1 MHRLLTRSSCYL
13 VVPLVCA
20 ALGTWA
26 TAARGNGRFPEA
38 QAIVSPPLGVTGG
51 AARTLYLR
59 ATFGVIVSRD
69 GGTTWQ
75 WICEQTLGFDGTWD
89 PPLVVGKEGELFIGL
104 SDGIATTL
112 DGCVTTKIAGLD
124 GELITDLTTDPT
136 GARIVALTATP
147 SKPSG
152 VVWIDA
158 KSHKIERHGAVT
170 GVRLETVEVAPSN
183 PTRIYLTGVPIGAG
197 TRAHLYTA
205 KRGGELT
212 ELHPKLDADA
222 QLLIAGIDPKNEK
235 RFLVRALNAA
245 GSDVLVTSD
254 GGKSFKSVLHLASS
268 MFGFAKSDDGSTY
281 WAGAGDPNDG
291 VWRSTDRGETWQ
303 PMAKVRVYCLHAR
316 GPDLFAC
323 STPYRPEGFAVAV
336 SRDGG
341 QSFARLTG
349 FDDIQGPVACAA
361 DAGSVCGARWPDV
374 RATLIPQKPASDPAD
389 AATPPEALDASKAAD
404 AGDGKG
410 QASRACGCRVVGAE
424 DSAAPARPR
433 CAWGAVFLAL
443 VLVGR
448 HRRWISRKPGP
459 SRRRTAPASV
469 HPRAS
474 A

>member
-1 MHRLLTRSSCYL
+1 L
-13 VVPLVCA
+13 
-20 ALGTWA
+20 LGTWSA
-26 TAARGNGRFPEA
+26 PARANGRFPEA
-38 QAIVSPPLGVTGG
+38 QAIVSPPPGATGA

-89 PPLVVGKEGELFIGL
+89 PPLVVSKDAELFIGL
-104 SDGIATTL
+104 SDGIRTTVDGCATTK
-112 DGCVTTKIAGLD
+112 VAGLD

-136 GARIVALTATP
+136 GSQIVALTSTP
-147 SKPSG
+147 SKPGG

-158 KSHKIERHGAVT
+158 KSRKVERHGSVA
-170 GVRLETVEVAPSN
+170 GMRLETIEVAPSN
-183 PTRIYLTGVPIGAG
+183 PARIYVTGVPVGAG

-212 ELHPKLDADA
+212 ELQPKLAADA
-222 QLLIAGIDPKNEK
+222 QLLIAGVDPKNEK
-235 RFLVRALNAA
+235 RFLVRALNAG
-245 GSDVLVTSD
+245 GSDVLVTND
-254 GGKSFKSVLHLASS
+254 GGKTFKSVLHLASS

-323 STPYRPEGFAVAV
+323 STPYRPDGFAVAV
-336 SRDGG
+336 SHDGG
-341 QSFARLTG
+341 KSFARLTG

-374 RATLIPQKPASDPAD
+374 RATLLPQKPAGAEDAGAPSDAD
-389 AATPPEALDASKAAD
+389 AAAAAPD
-404 AGDGKG
+404 AGSRKPEG
-410 QASRACGCRVVGAE
+410 AARACGCRVVGAE
-424 DSAAPARPR
+424 DSVVHASRFPF
-433 CAWGAVFLAL
+433 WGTGFLAL
-443 VLVGR
+443 VLGAR
-448 HRRWISRKPGP
+448 RRRWITRKPGSESRGDRSTRRPPP
-459 SRRRTAPASV
+459 SRPRKPAGMTSC
-469 HPRAS
+469 
-474 A
+474 

>member
-1 MHRLLTRSSCYL
+1 VPRLLTRSPLYL

-20 ALGTWA
+20 VLGTWSA
-26 TAARGNGRFPEA
+26 LARGNGRFPEA
-38 QAIVSPPLGVTGG
+38 QAIVSPPPGVTGG

-89 PPLVVGKEGELFIGL
+89 PPLVVGKDAELFIGL
-104 SDGIATTL
+104 SDGIRTTT

-136 GARIVALTATP
+136 GAQIVALTATP

-158 KSHKIERHGAVT
+158 KSRKVERHGAVA

-183 PTRIYLTGVPIGAG
+183 PTRIYLTGVPVGAG

-212 ELHPKLDADA
+212 ELHPKLEADA

-235 RFLVRALNAA
+235 RFLIRALNAA

-254 GGKSFKSVLHLASS
+254 GGKTFKSVLHLASS

-291 VWRSTDRGETWQ
+291 VWRSIDRGETWQ

-323 STPYRPEGFAVAV
+323 STPYRPDGFAVAV
-336 SRDGG
+336 SHDGG
-341 QSFARLTG
+341 KSFARLTG

-374 RATLIPQKPASDPAD
+374 RATLVPQKPAAEAAD
-389 AATPPEALDASKAAD
+389 AAADAPDASKASD
-404 AGDGKG
+404 AGDGKAQG
-410 QASRACGCRVVGAE
+410 TARACGCKVVGAE
-424 DSAAPARPR
+424 DSALPAPRWSFAGP
-433 CAWGAVFLAL
+433 VFLAL
-443 VLVGR
+443 VLAGR
-448 HRRWISRKPGP
+448 RRRWIAREPGP
-459 SRRRTAPASV
+459 SRWRTAPTNV
-469 HPRAS
+469 HPPRRG
-474 A
+474 